1 MTGAAISAD
10 LACRKARPAL
20 PPPPPPP
27 VRNERHVG
35 LNAGGNGRLHASQI
49 STRFNGNFLRA
60 GDHRFAEQGAG
71 APVVAKY

>member
-1 MTGAAISAD
+1 M
-10 LACRKARPAL
+10 
-20 PPPPPPP
+20 
-27 VRNERHVG
+27 RNERHVG